1 MRGASSSA
9 ASKEVH
15 KHHSLK
21 TLFKIIIIIISN
33 IAGSF
38 GCQQKIGLCPPK
50 MEIWPKNLVHC
61 LPSIKCRKG
70 HQLKGRRKRMNVR
83 RFDIFLT
90 AVMSLRRADASI
102 VFEATVTKLLRQN
115 RKHRRPVE
123 LADSGNVNLTKKGW
137 VGV

>member
-1 MRGASSSA
+1 
-9 ASKEVH
+9 
-15 KHHSLK
+15 
-21 TLFKIIIIIISN
+21 
-33 IAGSF
+33 
-38 GCQQKIGLCPPK
+38 
-50 MEIWPKNLVHC
+50 
-61 LPSIKCRKG
+61 
-70 HQLKGRRKRMNVR
+70 MNVR

-137 VGV
+137 VDLSKVKN